1 MEEKTSFRVLRWLVT
16 RCTPKM
22 KTFWEVPYDG
32 TPSVFCPNHE
42 GMFGPIDMVCHFEL
56 HKTSRAWFNADVSE
70 VKKMPAY
77 VRQDYWWEPGCKMEW
92 LYNATLPYLAAAV
105 LPPIMKTVPGVKVYH
120 DMQVL
125 KTFRKSIEVLKG
137 GENLIIFPQQP
148 DGYKSH
154 HMWINKGFLQL
165 APMAWRT
172 LKIPLNFYPVY
183 IDRKNHE
190 IHVRKPI
197 RFDPERT
204 LPEQEQEMLDILAK
218 GLLKEGV

>member
-1 MEEKTSFRVLRWLVT
+1 MEMKKSFRVLRWII
-16 RCTPKM
+16 RGCTPKM
-22 KTFWEVPYDG
+22 RTVWEEPYDG

-42 GMFGPIDMVCHFEL
+42 GMMGPIDMMCHFEL
-56 HKTSRAWFNADVSE
+56 RDNCCPWFNNDVAD

-77 VRQDYWWEPGCKMEW
+77 VRQDYWWEPGCKMEP
-92 LYNATLPYLAAAV
+92 LYNATIPYLAALV
-105 LPPIMKTVPGVKVYH
+105 LPPIMKTVPGIKVYH

-125 KTFRKSIEVLKG
+125 KTFRQSIEALRR
-137 GENLIIFPQQP
+137 GENLVIFPQQP

-154 HMWINKGFLQL
+154 HMWINKGFLQV

-172 LKIPLNFYPVY
+172 LKMPLNFYPVY
-183 IDRKNHE
+183 IDSQNHV

-204 LPEQEQEMLDILAK
+204 LAQQEAEMLDTLAK
-218 GLLKEGV
+218 GLMP

>member
-1 MEEKTSFRVLRWLVT
+1 MEEKTSFRVLRWIVT
-16 RCTPKM
+16 RLTPKM
-22 KTFWEVPYDG
+22 KTIWEVPYDG

-42 GMFGPIDMVCHFEL
+42 GMMGPIDMVCHFDL
-56 HKTSRAWFNADVSE
+56 HRQSRAWFNADVSE

-77 VRQDYWWEPGCKMEW
+77 VRQDYWWEPGCKMEP
-92 LYNATLPYLAAAV
+92 LYNATIPYLAALV
-105 LPPIMKTVPGVKVYH
+105 LPPIMKTVPGIKVYH

-125 KTFRKSIEVLKG
+125 KTFRQSIEALRR
-137 GENLIIFPQQP
+137 GENLVIFPQQP

-154 HMWINKGFLQL
+154 HMWINKGFLQV

-172 LKIPLNFYPVY
+172 LKMPLNFYPVY
-183 IDRKNHE
+183 IDSQNHV

-204 LPEQEQEMLDILAK
+204 LAQQEAEMLDTLAK
-218 GLLKEGV
+218 GLMP